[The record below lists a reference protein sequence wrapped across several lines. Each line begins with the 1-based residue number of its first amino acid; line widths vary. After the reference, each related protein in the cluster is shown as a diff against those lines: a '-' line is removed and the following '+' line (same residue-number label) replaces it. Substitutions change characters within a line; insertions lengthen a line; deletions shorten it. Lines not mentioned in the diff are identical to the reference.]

1 MAKQLMLVSVALDLF
16 YKKLSAEFSPVSGEY
31 SSYIWRWRPILL
43 PLRLSLS
50 GDEQFSGLF

>member
-31 SSYIWRWRPILL
+31 SSYIWRWRPIPWLS
-43 PLRLSLS
+43 PLFLS
-50 GDEQFSGLF
+50 GDEPFSGLF